1 MSGTLTKIFIRSIF
15 ISIFSVNCFSSI
27 IDASINLVRA
37 FPLKIEKKRKGKKK
51 RNAKSMDWRVVDSIK
66 NILMLFSSQTSIICM
81 EEKLVV
87 LGQLKRSNFYKAG
100 IWNRPRSPVSKICL
114 WIWGCLS
121 RKLLTILWNW
131 KNLLSITFW
140 SGGFKTCQTTNSL
153 IEIILDKTFAQKLR
167 AIFKFLVLP
176 KLISQQG
183 YPGLKFV

>member
-1 MSGTLTKIFIRSIF
+1 
-15 ISIFSVNCFSSI
+15 
-27 IDASINLVRA
+27 
-37 FPLKIEKKRKGKKK
+37 
-51 RNAKSMDWRVVDSIK
+51 
-66 NILMLFSSQTSIICM
+66 M

-100 IWNRPRSPVSKICL
+100 IWNRPRSLVSKICL

-140 SGGFKTCQTTNSL
+140 SGGFKTCQTTKGL
-153 IEIILDKTFAQKLR
+153 IEIILDKNIAQKLR

-183 YPGLKFV
+183 SLNLSLFKYILFSVFKTLFLWSIVFNNRKIIQVEFFSKWEKRILRIKTEQINELF